1 MNLLFILARKCTK
14 FRDDDSKMKHFL
26 DQKGNQIRRIIY
38 FLGDVVI
45 FNRFVLVCLFFFF
58 LELLLY
64 FIFMLMLLNENRASR
79 TIKTK
84 SINILCL
91 R

>member
-1 MNLLFILARKCTK
+1 MDLLLILARKCTK

-26 DQKGNQIRRIIY
+26 DQKGNQIRRTIY

-45 FNRFVLVCLFFFF
+45 FNRFVLVCLFFF